1 MKDLLNQYQWN
12 SLRIR
17 LRSFEEGLRHAL
29 EWLDGY
35 EEDGVLYSRKLI
47 LSEKNRKQAQQ
58 EIRYALDKIAKI
70 SRLLDMPKETE
81 NPASLV
87 RGEMTVS
94 WADLM
99 DSRARKLGRY
109 GKVHPE
115 LSDEL
120 DPQIEKLAETAR
132 NLSAIFGES
141 QQEKP

>member
-1 MKDLLNQYQWN
+1 MKDLLNRYQWN

-17 LRSFEEGLRHAL
+17 LRSYEESLRHAL

-47 LSEKNRKQAQQ
+47 LSEKNRKQAKQ
-58 EIRYALDKIAKI
+58 EIKHALDQIAEI
-70 SRLLDMPKETE
+70 SRLLEIPKETE

-115 LSDEL
+115 LSSTL
-120 DPQIEKLAETAR
+120 DPQIQNLAEIAK
-132 NLSAIFGES
+132 NLSAIFGET
-141 QQEKP
+141 Q

>member
-1 MKDLLNQYQWN
+1 MKDLLNRYQWN

-17 LRSFEEGLRHAL
+17 LRSYEESLRHAL

-35 EEDGVLYSRKLI
+35 EEDGILYSRRLI
-47 LSEKNRKQAQQ
+47 LSEKNRKQAKQ
-58 EIRYALDKIAKI
+58 EIRHALDQIAEI
-70 SRLLDMPKETE
+70 SHLLDIPKETE
-81 NPASLV
+81 NPAFLV

-115 LSDEL
+115 LSSTL
-120 DPQIEKLAETAR
+120 DPQIQNLAEIAK
-132 NLSAIFGES
+132 NLSAIFGET
-141 QQEKP
+141 Q